1 MGGGWDGNTQQG
13 PIKATLELNSQL
25 LSGIAKAMNASYAVN
40 TETTPTETEP
50 LSYNGGVSGIINK
63 AEIVMPEKI
72 IPASKKPRK
81 VLKVLA
87 FPSVRLLLNFEDNTR
102 ETIERAINEILSI

>member
-1 MGGGWDGNTQQG
+1 MDRG
-13 PIKATLELNSQL
+13 KA
-25 LSGIAKAMNASYAVN
+25 AKANNASYAVN